1 MASCPASMASS
12 KPMLISSMVV
22 TEAMLV
28 RLSARLC
35 TVRGNRKQST
45 TESRTP
51 AQGLLWRGGGQ
62 QWDRKSVSNES
73 LGLLVYYWNFNKKGH
88 CKVLSEIFLIK
99 MSHIKNIIS
108 LKILCSI
115 SLHKNIFE
123 SIFSIKTDFKSKVH
137 LIQEHCMLPPEEPPY
152 RYKRV

>member
-51 AQGLLWRGGGQ
+51 AQGLLWRGEGVTTVGQ
-62 QWDRKSVSNES
+62 KESVSNES
-73 LGLLVYYWNFNKKGH
+73 LGLLVYYLNFNKKGH

-99 MSHIKNIIS
+99 MSHIQNIIS

-137 LIQEHCMLPPEEPPY
+137 LP
-152 RYKRV
+152 R